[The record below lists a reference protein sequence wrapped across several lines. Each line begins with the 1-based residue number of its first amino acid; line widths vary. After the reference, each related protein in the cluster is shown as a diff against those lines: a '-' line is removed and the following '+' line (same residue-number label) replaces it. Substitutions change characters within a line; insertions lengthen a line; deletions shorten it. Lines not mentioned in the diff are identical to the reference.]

1 MTTLSALHPIP
12 SIRRGRIYE
21 SLDKTELTHHSGG
34 GPVAEMSMAN
44 SGLIRRDINKI
55 DQSFAILQNIS
66 SATMLDICQK
76 AGELFMTGALPLGGQ
91 GTQQSPQDYIVS
103 LSSTTGLP
111 YALVKRNMGKIHEV
125 MTEMPTILGGLTRGL
140 DLTALDGGVATQ
152 GGSLVSFYPTAK
164 SLGAVLPS
172 NSPGVNSIWIPA
184 VALRIPVVLKPGRE
198 DPWTPLRIIQSF
210 IAAGC
215 PPEAFCFYP
224 TDHDGANTVL
234 QSCDRGI
241 IFGDEKTVAR
251 YADNPAIQVHG
262 PGWSKVVIG
271 EDKIDQWQ
279 DYIDVIAASIY
290 ENGGRSCINA
300 SAVLVPRHGAEIADA
315 LAKRLAEIK
324 PSEVD
329 DENATLCGF
338 ANPKFADYFDSA
350 IEDGLT
356 TDGAED
362 VTARYR
368 QGERKVEKGSSV
380 YMMPT
385 VVYCQSYQH
394 PLANRE
400 FMFPYASVVEVVQ
413 DQMLERMGPSL
424 VVTAITE
431 DQAFTK
437 DLLKSPLIERL
448 NLGALPTSRVTWDQ
462 PHEGNLFEFLYKRR
476 AIQMA
481 K

>member
-1 MTTLSALHPIP
+1 MTTLSTLTHIP
-12 SIRRGRIYE
+12 SIRRGRVYE
-21 SLDKTELTHHSGG
+21 SLDKSELAHHSGG
-34 GPVAEMSMAN
+34 EAVAAMSMAN
-44 SGLIRRDINKI
+44 SGLVRRDINKI
-55 DQSFAILQNIS
+55 AQSFDLLQDIS
-66 SATMLDICQK
+66 SAKMLEICKQ
-76 AGELFMTGALPLGGQ
+76 AGELFMNASLPLGGE
-91 GTQQSPQDYIVS
+91 GAEQSPQDYVES

-111 YALVKRNMGKIHEV
+111 YALVRRNMGKIYEV

-140 DLTALDGGVATQ
+140 DLTALDGGVAKQ

-164 SLGAVLPS
+164 SLGVVLPS

-198 DPWTPLRIIQSF
+198 EPWTPLRIIQAF

-224 TDHDGANTVL
+224 TDHEGANTIL

-251 YADNPAIQVHG
+251 YANNPAVQVHG
-262 PGWSKVVIG
+262 PGWSKVLIG
-271 EDKIDQWQ
+271 ADKVEQWR
-279 DYIDVIAASIY
+279 DFIDVIAASIY

-300 SAVLVPRHGAEIADA
+300 SCVLTPKYGAEIADA
-315 LAKRLAEIK
+315 LARRLAEIT
-324 PSEVD
+324 PCEVD
-329 DENATLCGF
+329 DDKATLCGF

-350 IEDGLT
+350 IEDGLNT
-356 TDGAED
+356 PGAED

-368 QGERKVEKGSSV
+368 KGARKVEKGSSV

-400 FMFPYASVVEVVQ
+400 FLFPYASVVEVSQ
-413 DQMLERMGPSL
+413 DQMLDVMGPSL
-424 VVTAITE
+424 VATAITE
-431 DQAFTK
+431 DPSFTK
-437 DLLKSPLIERL
+437 RLLRSSLIERL

-476 AIQMA
+476 AIQA
-481 K
+481 AE